1 MEKSPDSNID
11 LRSNRLKTAI
21 YGFFFSAGISM
32 SEPSTILPLIVSYF
46 SGSNVLIGLF
56 TSLFRGGAVLMQLY
70 AAFYAQAYMRV
81 MRAMRW
87 VLFFRFFFWL
97 FIGMSILWF
106 SDVSPALVLTLFGI
120 GLFGFSFSAGFGT
133 VYFQELMG
141 KMFTHEYRGVTLA
154 YRQFMMGLGGI
165 VSGFLSAWILRSY
178 EAPRSFAAVFIV
190 SAMILAV
197 GYLFLSSIREISK
210 RNVQRREQ
218 KFSHFL
224 KNAGRLLRDDRQLR
238 LQVITRFFSWSY
250 LFVLPFVILQR
261 KTDFMLGGLALG
273 SAVPLLAG
281 AMFSNI
287 LWGRFTS
294 RQNNRLIIFTSYI
307 LIIISLLL
315 AVFTRDFISM
325 LILFFLAGSGA
336 DGFKLAYA
344 NLILILA
351 PENKRPIYIAVQNN
365 ITSLGMFFTIP
376 GGALLTFLGFN
387 GLTYLTIA
395 LLMMGLFLSFR
406 LEKA

>member
-1 MEKSPDSNID
+1 MKELLDQNIN
-11 LRSNRLKTAI
+11 LRSNRRKTVFH
-21 YGFFFSAGISM
+21 GFFFSAGISM

-56 TSLFRGGAVLMQLY
+56 SSLFRGGSVLMQLY

-87 VLFFRFFFWL
+87 VLFFRFFFWI
-97 FIGMSILWF
+97 FIGFSILWF
-106 SDVSPALVLTLFGI
+106 NEVSNALVLTLFGI
-120 GLFGFSFSAGFGT
+120 GLFGFSFTAGFGI

-141 KMFTHEYRGVTLA
+141 KMFTNEYRGMTLA

-165 VSGFLSAWILRSY
+165 LSGFLSAWLLKSLD
-178 EAPRSFAAVFIV
+178 APRSFAAVFIV
-190 SAMILAV
+190 SALVMSV
-197 GYLFLSSIREISK
+197 GYIFLASLKEGLK

-238 LQVITRFFSWSY
+238 LQVITRLFSWSY
-250 LFVLPFVILQR
+250 LLVLPFVILQR

-273 SAVPLLAG
+273 SAVPLLTG

-294 RQNNRLIIFTSYI
+294 RQNNRLIIFASYI

-315 AVFTRDFISM
+315 AIFTRDFISM

-351 PENKRPIYIAVQNN
+351 PENKRPVYIAIQNN
-365 ITSLGMFFTIP
+365 ITSLGMFFSIP
-376 GGALLTFLGFN
+376 GGALLTLMGFN

-395 LLMMGLFLSFR
+395 LLMTGLFLSFR
-406 LEKA
+406 LKRA